1 MSTPYSTSIVLATE
15 DSQRSQKMS
24 AQSTWV
30 SCETTVSLSVHD
42 CSHEPGPL
50 TLGLITECD
59 WEESTGLR
67 PFNLVPTLYN
77 PGNKTQEFTL

>member
-1 MSTPYSTSIVLATE
+1 MPTDMRITTVAISLTEAT
-15 DSQRSQKMS
+15 
-24 AQSTWV
+24 
-30 SCETTVSLSVHD
+30 CEATVSLSVHG
-42 CSHEPGPL
+42 CSREPAPP

-77 PGNKTQEFTL
+77 TGSKTQEFTL